1 MFSPSG
7 IYPKIEKLDEA
18 KTVKELVAL
27 LKPILNELAYYSIT
41 GDGAVM
47 EMREDWHNTFTDY
60 MYEAAGS
67 NVQPPQRQQQPQQQQ
82 QMRQQPQQQMR
93 QQSQMQSQMQA
104 QMQAQP
110 QMQPQMQAQPKQQQQ
125 LNRPD
130 PRNLPYS
137 LSAIMNGTHSSFS
150 EM

>member
-18 KTVKELVAL
+18 KTVKELVTL

-82 QMRQQPQQQMR
+82 MRQQPQQQMR
-93 QQSQMQSQMQA
+93 QQSQMQS
-104 QMQAQP
+104 
-110 QMQPQMQAQPKQQQQ
+110 QPQMQAQPKQQQQ

-150 EM
+150 ET